1 MDSVD
6 RDRIGI
12 SKQELLTML
21 EVGGTNGLQDLP
33 LDFFLSFSNFTHKPC
48 VTGTE
53 VLKYGR
59 NALELIWF
67 KVSFLMFCI
76 TRTDRDCGAVLADAK
91 LNPFHHTSPF
101 FDA

>member
-21 EVGGTNGLQDLP
+21 EVGGTNGPPDLP

-48 VTGTE
+48 VTWTE
-53 VLKYGR
+53 VLKYER
-59 NALELIWF
+59 NALGLIWF
-67 KVSFLMFCI
+67 KVL
-76 TRTDRDCGAVLADAK
+76 
-91 LNPFHHTSPF
+91 HHKN
-101 FDA
+101 

>member
-21 EVGGTNGLQDLP
+21 EVGGTNGPPDLP
-33 LDFFLSFSNFTHKPC
+33 LHFFLSFSNFTHKPC
-48 VTGTE
+48 VTWTE

-59 NALELIWF
+59 DALELIWF
-67 KVSFLMFCI
+67 KVL
-76 TRTDRDCGAVLADAK
+76 
-91 LNPFHHTSPF
+91 HHKN
-101 FDA
+101 